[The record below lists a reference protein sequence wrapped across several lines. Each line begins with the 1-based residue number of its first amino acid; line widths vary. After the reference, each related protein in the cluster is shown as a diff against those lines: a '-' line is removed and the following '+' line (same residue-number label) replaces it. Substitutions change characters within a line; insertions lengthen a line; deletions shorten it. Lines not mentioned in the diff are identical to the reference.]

1 VTREFIA
8 SMIQSQPSREKVA
21 SMVQSRID
29 EESHGS
35 LKLVDGTDAY
45 DTRKTFFQLLNQI
58 DRYGELRATWILSKL
73 GIQGNMREHL
83 NFLQSKYNESH
94 RYYHTWEHIVESLT
108 TLFEMAIEL
117 NLSDEEIM
125 IIG

>member
-1 VTREFIA
+1 
-8 SMIQSQPSREKVA
+8 MIQSQPSREKVS
-21 SMVQSRID
+21 SMVQSQID
-29 EESHGS
+29 KKSHGS
-35 LKLVDGTDAY
+35 LQFVDGTDAY

-58 DRYGELRATWILSKL
+58 DRYGELRVTWILSKL

-83 NFLQSKYNESH
+83 NFLESKYNESH
-94 RYYHTWEHIVESLT
+94 RYYHTWEHIIESLT

-117 NLSDEEIM
+117 GLSDEELM